1 VAPRGCDPKGS
12 FFLEIHRQP
21 HRVTRRT
28 IPAGDCRR
36 REVTVFNIELEE
48 ETDGRW
54 LAEVTELPGVMC
66 YGADKAEAVAKVQA
80 LALRVVA
87 DRLEHEEGSGDLL
100 EISFNAA

>member
-1 VAPRGCDPKGS
+1 M
-12 FFLEIHRQP
+12 
-21 HRVTRRT
+21 
-28 IPAGDCRR
+28 
-36 REVTVFNIELEE
+36 TVFNIELEQ

-66 YGADKAEAVAKVQA
+66 YGADRADAVAKVQA

-87 DRLEHEEGSGDLL
+87 DRLEHDEAGGDLL